1 LVIQEE
7 EMKIFHPTFAIAVKY
22 LLMLFGILL
31 IGLLWIPTLGWSA
44 AWVNKWGIAIWGKTK
59 WEEE

>member
-1 LVIQEE
+1 
-7 EMKIFHPTFAIAVKY
+7 MKIFHPTFAIAVKY